1 MQLPNNHASRTP
13 QLLSAASNVQSSN
26 RRDRS
31 SIFLLA
37 PGMIIPDS
45 PKHNHEKDQ
54 DGPVEVG
61 GIGAGR
67 NGEEHEDEQR
77 GLEREGA
84 VIRRSR
90 SQ

>member
-1 MQLPNNHASRTP
+1 
-13 QLLSAASNVQSSN
+13 
-26 RRDRS
+26 
-31 SIFLLA
+31 
-37 PGMIIPDS
+37 MIIPDS